1 LKILIANLLLARRS
15 GTEVFTE
22 QLADG
27 LRRAGHDP
35 VVWVSNVGPQGD
47 ALRQR
52 GHVVID
58 RLDQLPWCPDIIHG
72 HHNVMTAT
80 ALAGLPGTPA
90 VFVCHDASASFD
102 TPPLHPRLRCYLAV
116 DELCRRRLT
125 AGGVRIEETELLL
138 NAVDELRYIRRKP
151 LPDRPARALVL
162 TKQSGHLDAVREACR
177 EAGLHLDE
185 LGIGV
190 TKVSDRLE
198 DILPD
203 YDIVFATARM
213 ALEAAFAGCAVVVCD
228 ERGMAG
234 MLTSGNILHWR
245 EWNLGKGLLSQPT
258 DLDGLR
264 AALNRYD
271 ATDAG
276 RVTDHLRA
284 EASLSKQVEDLL
296 AVYRRC
302 LEAQAASLTDASRE
316 AQITARFME
325 DWLPSFAPTRP
336 WRTLATELLG
346 AEADL
351 TSPLI
356 AQVRDQFFQR
366 LSNGLDSMRPETTVR
381 DVSLAFRKWS
391 LPAKAFTPQAG
402 KLERDHIVV
411 PMTGHEGNAIYGP
424 YEARQKGSYEVFF
437 DVSIDERR
445 AGGKVLLDVAIGA
458 QSIVAREIAA
468 PEFVDVGPI
477 SLRFELENDSALI
490 EYRVALNGFDA
501 GSLRFGGVTLI
512 RDQDPEASPNP
523 SPGLEKDI
531 GGAGHRPPGTNA
543 A

>member
-1 LKILIANLLLARRS
+1 MNILIANLLLDQRS

-35 VVWVSNVGPQGD
+35 IVWVSKVGPQGD

-58 RLDQLPWCPDIIHG
+58 RLNQLPWRPDIIHG

-102 TPPLHPRLRCYLAV
+102 TPPRHPRLRSYLAV

-125 AGGVRIEETELLL
+125 AGGVRIEETDLLL

-162 TKQSGHLDAVREACR
+162 TKQSGHLDAVRSVCR
-177 EAGLHLDE
+177 ETGLHLDE
-185 LGIGV
+185 LGAGV
-190 TKVSDRLE
+190 TQVSDRLE
-198 DILPD
+198 DIFPN

-234 MLTSGNILHWR
+234 MLTSDNVLPWR
-245 EWNLGKGLLSQPT
+245 QWNLGRGLLSQPT
-258 DLDGLR
+258 DHDGLR
-264 AALNRYD
+264 AALSRYD

-284 EASLSKQVEDLL
+284 QASLSKQVEDLL
-296 AVYRRC
+296 AVYDRC
-302 LEAQAASLTDASRE
+302 LESQAASLLDASGE
-316 AQITARFME
+316 AQATAQFME

-346 AEADL
+346 TEADF
-351 TSPLI
+351 TSPMI
-356 AQVRDQFFQR
+356 ARVRDEIFQR
-366 LSNGLDSMRPETTVR
+366 LSDGLDNMRPETTVR
-381 DVSLAFRKWS
+381 DAAFAFRKWS

-402 KLERDHIVV
+402 RLEQDHIVV
-411 PMTGHEGNAIYGP
+411 PMTGHEGIAIYGP
-424 YEARQKGSYEVFF
+424 YETRRKGSYEVLF
-437 DVSIDERR
+437 DVSIDERS
-445 AGGKVLLDVAIGA
+445 AGGRVHFDVAVGA
-458 QSIVAREIAA
+458 QTILAREIAA
-468 PEFVDVGPI
+468 SEFVDMGPVP
-477 SLRFELENDSALI
+477 LRFELENDSTLI
-490 EYRVALNGFDA
+490 EYRVALTGFDA

-512 RDQDPEASPNP
+512 RDQDPAASPQAP
-523 SPGLEKDI
+523 VWV
-531 GGAGHRPPGTNA
+531 
-543 A
+543 